1 MVADFLSVR
10 SNVCRNKE
18 EIGTSVEIL
27 VFGKFGL
34 LVPF

>member
-10 SNVCRNKE
+10 SNVCRKE
-18 EIGTSVEIL
+18 KIGTSVEIL